1 MAETQSHS
9 PVFSDFCEKVLG
21 GTLNKRFEII
31 DLRWPKRL
39 IEHCSHLFVVGF
51 VAGNQ
56 RSRRDPSFF
65 LEALVDLLLSRGQC
79 FGASACVAREQFVVR
94 QDVANILEAANVV
107 NPCHGV
113 LVYRGAVME
122 RLVVLVRARLNFRVK
137 KLTETDIGSG
147 SCKERPGK
155 CC

>member
-1 MAETQSHS
+1 M
-9 PVFSDFCEKVLG
+9 LG
-21 GTLNKRFEII
+21 GTLNKRLEII
-31 DLRWPKRL
+31 YPCWPKRL
-39 IEHCSHLFVVGF
+39 IEHRSHLFMVGF
-51 VAGNQ
+51 VARNQ

-79 FGASACVAREQFVVR
+79 FGASACIAREQFVVS
-94 QDVANILEAANVV
+94 QYVANILESAYVV

-137 KLTETDIGSG
+137 KVDGDG
-147 SCKERPGK
+147 HRERLMQRK
-155 CC
+155 TR